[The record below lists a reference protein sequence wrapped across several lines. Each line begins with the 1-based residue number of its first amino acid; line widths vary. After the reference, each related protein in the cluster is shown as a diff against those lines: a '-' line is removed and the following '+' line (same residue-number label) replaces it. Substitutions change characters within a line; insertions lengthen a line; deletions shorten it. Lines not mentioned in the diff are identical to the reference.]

1 MRAGLVTFH
10 EADNF
15 GAVLQAYALQQTLTG
30 LGADSLFVSFSN
42 KAKKQETYLPAKGP
56 TALFAQ
62 RIVSEGKKREELFR
76 QFREQYM
83 KCSVDYDLKDKASI
97 NKDFDCFI
105 AGSDQI
111 WNFRIPEVDE
121 RFFLTFAEDKKKY
134 SYAASFGTE
143 EFPEKGK
150 TWCTEQLNSFQKI
163 SVRESSGQKIVK
175 ELTGRDAEV
184 SLDPTLLLSK
194 EDWLKIASD
203 QGDKPYY
210 LLFMVKYDAELHKR
224 AKEKAESDGMELRII
239 TAAFM
244 PQCGFPSW
252 SQVSV
257 SDWVG
262 LMAHSSGTFT
272 NSFHGTAFS
281 LMFERPV
288 AVAGNAGELAK
299 RNGRME
305 DILGKAGLP
314 EAMDGG
320 LAVPE
325 AGKIEDNL
333 KEDRERSIRYL
344 KDVLADAA
352 DS

>member
-1 MRAGLVTFH
+1 MKAGIVTFH

-15 GAVLQAYALQQTLTG
+15 GAVLQAYALQQTLNK
-30 LGADSLFVSFSN
+30 LGADSLFVSFSD
-42 KAKKQETYLPAKGP
+42 KTEKEGTYFPAKGP
-56 TALFAQ
+56 TAVFAQ
-62 RIVSEGKKREELFR
+62 KIISEGKKREQLFAR
-76 QFREQYM
+76 FREQYM
-83 KCSVDYDLKDKASI
+83 KCSKDYDLKDKKLI
-97 NKDFDCFI
+97 NNDFDCFI

-111 WNFRIPEVDE
+111 WNFRIPGVDE

-134 SYAASFGTE
+134 SYAASFGSE

-150 TWCTEQLNSFQKI
+150 AWCSEQLKSFKKI
-163 SVRESSGQKIVK
+163 SVRESSGQQIVK
-175 ELTGRDAEV
+175 DLTGRDAQV

-194 EDWLKIASD
+194 EEWLRIVSD
-203 QGDKPYY
+203 PGDKPYY
-210 LLFMVKYDAELHKR
+210 LLFMVKYDAALHKT
-224 AKEKAESDGMELRII
+224 AKEKAAADGLELRII

-257 SDWVG
+257 NDWVG

-281 LMFERPV
+281 LMFERPL

-305 DILGKAGLP
+305 DILNKSGLS
-314 EAMDGG
+314 EAMGG
-320 LAVPE
+320 DLARPE
-325 AGKIEDNL
+325 TGKISEKL
-333 KEDRERSIRYL
+333 KEDREASIVYL
-344 KDVLADAA
+344 KEILADAA

>member
-1 MRAGLVTFH
+1 MQAGIVTFH

-15 GAVLQAYALQQTLTG
+15 GAVLQAYALQQTLNK

-42 KAKKQETYLPAKGP
+42 KAAKEETYFPTKGP

-62 RIVSEGKKREELFR
+62 RIISEGKKREELFKR
-76 QFREQYM
+76 FREQYM
-83 KCSVDYDLKDKASI
+83 KCSGDYDLKDKESI
-97 NKDFDCFI
+97 NNDFDLFI

-111 WNFRIPEVDE
+111 WNFRIPGVDE

-134 SYAASFGTE
+134 SYAASFGSE

-150 TWCTEQLNSFQKI
+150 QWCSEQLESFRKI
-163 SVRESSGQKIVK
+163 SVRERSGQKIVK
-175 ELTGRDAEV
+175 DLTGRDAQV

-194 EDWLKIASD
+194 EEWLKIASD
-203 QGDKPYY
+203 PGDEPYY
-210 LLFMVKYDAELHKR
+210 LLFMVKYDAALHKK
-224 AKEKAESDGMELRII
+224 AKEKAEADGLDLRII

-244 PQCGFPSW
+244 PQCGFPAW

-257 SDWVG
+257 NDWVG

-288 AVAGNAGELAK
+288 SVAGNEGELAK

-305 DILGKAGLP
+305 DLLNKAGLEKAMGCNLASP
-314 EAMDGG
+314 E
-320 LAVPE
+320 P
-325 AGKIEDNL
+325 GKTEENL
-333 KEDRERSIRYL
+333 KEEREASIGYL
-344 KDVLADAA
+344 KEILADAA
-352 DS
+352 DR

>member
-1 MRAGLVTFH
+1 MRAGIVTFH

-15 GAVLQAYALQQTLTG
+15 GAVLQAYALQQTLNK
-30 LGADSLFVSFSN
+30 LGAESTFVSFTD
-42 KAKKQETYLPAKGP
+42 KAKKEETYFPTKGP
-56 TALFAQ
+56 TAVFAQ
-62 RIVSEGKKREELFR
+62 RIISEGKKREELFKK
-76 QFREQYM
+76 FREQYM
-83 KCSVDYDLKDKASI
+83 KCSRDYNLKDKESI
-97 NKDFDCFI
+97 NSDFDCFI

-111 WNFRIPEVDE
+111 WNFRIPGVDE

-134 SYAASFGTE
+134 SYAASFGSE

-150 TWCTEQLNSFQKI
+150 SWCADQLNSFQKI

-194 EDWLKIASD
+194 EEWLDIASD
-203 QGDKPYY
+203 PGDKPYY
-210 LLFMVKYDAELHKR
+210 LLFMVKYDADLHKK
-224 AKEKAESDGMELRII
+224 AKEKAEADGMELRII

-244 PQCGFPSW
+244 PQCGFPAW

-257 SDWVG
+257 NDWVG

-305 DILGKAGLP
+305 DLLGKAGLI
-314 EAMDGG
+314 EAMGG
-320 LAVPE
+320 DLAKPE
-325 AGKIEDNL
+325 SGKIFENL
-333 KEDRERSIRYL
+333 KEDRKASINYL
-344 KDVLADAA
+344 KDVLTDAA

>member
-1 MRAGLVTFH
+1 MKAGIVTFH

-15 GAVLQAYALQQTLTG
+15 GAVLQAYALQQTLNA
-30 LGADSLFVSFSN
+30 LGAESSFVSFSD
-42 KAKKQETYLPAKGP
+42 KAKKQETYFPTKGP

-76 QFREQYM
+76 CFREKYM
-83 KCSVDYDLKDKASI
+83 NCSMDYDLHDKASV
-97 NKDFDCFI
+97 NNDYDCFI

-111 WNFRIPEVDE
+111 WNFRIPGVDE
-121 RFFLTFAEDKKKY
+121 RFFLTFAEDRKKY
-134 SYAASFGTE
+134 SYATSFGSE

-150 TWCTEQLNSFQKI
+150 PWCSEQLNSFQKI
-163 SVRESSGQKIVK
+163 SVRESSGQQIVK

-203 QGDKPYY
+203 PGEKPYY
-210 LLFMVKYDAELHKR
+210 LLFMVKYDPGLHKK
-224 AKEKAESDGMELRII
+224 AKEKAEADGVELRTV

-244 PQCGFPSW
+244 PQCGFPAW

-257 SDWVG
+257 NDWVG
-262 LMAHSSGTFT
+262 LMAHSGGTFT

-281 LMFERPV
+281 LLFERPV
-288 AVAGNAGELAK
+288 SVAGNEGELAK
-299 RNGRME
+299 RNGRLE
-305 DILGKAGLP
+305 DLLKKAGLENAMSGLLVEP
-314 EAMDGG
+314 EPGR
-320 LAVPE
+320 VTE
-325 AGKIEDNL
+325 NL
-333 KEDRERSIRYL
+333 KADREASINYL

>member
-1 MRAGLVTFH
+1 MRAGIVTFH

-15 GAVLQAYALQQTLTG
+15 GAVLQAYALQQTLNK
-30 LGADSLFVSFSN
+30 LGASSAFVSFTD
-42 KAKKQETYLPAKGP
+42 KVKKQETYFPDKGP
-56 TALFAQ
+56 AALFAQ

-83 KCSVDYDLKDKASI
+83 NCSGDYDLNDKESL
-97 NKDFDCFI
+97 NNDFDCFI

-111 WNFRIPEVDE
+111 WNFRIPGVDG
-121 RFFLTFAEDKKKY
+121 RYFLTFSEDRKKY

-143 EFPEKGK
+143 EFPEKGRS
-150 TWCTEQLNSFQKI
+150 WCSGQLNSFRKI
-163 SVRESSGQKIVK
+163 SVRESSGQKIVQD
-175 ELTGRDAEV
+175 LTGRQAEV
-184 SLDPTLLLSK
+184 SLDPTLLLAR
-194 EDWLKIASD
+194 EEWLKIANEPENR
-203 QGDKPYY
+203 PYY
-210 LLFMVKYDAELHKR
+210 LLFMVKYDADLHKR
-224 AKEKAESDGMELRII
+224 AKEKAGSDGLELRII

-244 PQCGFPSW
+244 PQCGFPAW

-257 SDWVG
+257 NDWVG

-299 RNGRME
+299 RNGRIE
-305 DILGKAGLP
+305 DLLKKAGLS
-314 EAMDGG
+314 EALGG
-320 LAVPE
+320 DLAEPG
-325 AGKIEDNL
+325 AGMITENL
-333 KEDRERSIRYL
+333 KNDREASVNYL

-352 DS
+352 DT